1 MTHICCKV
9 IHQSR
14 YHQQNNCA
22 YFSQSCEGQLEKE
35 VEAVNDAHVTSL
47 HCCKV
52 LQHEVPD
59 LKEQEVTGVRSLK
72 TLLHFETIRLCISLF
87 IHVFAK
93 CKCFQLEH
101 KIFGLSYE
109 TFYHVNECK
118 KQPREF
124 YLYCNYNKVESVT
137 CPLTNICQKRSPA
150 QLRFQTD
157 RLYTQDQ
164 EKRCCRFSL
173 VWAIISWDAVNFW
186 QNSISFLLNCLTW
199 DEVSIRRNWKPD
211 FVIMWLLS
219 EASSDMSPAFN
230 KIWKK

>member
-1 MTHICCKV
+1 MNYKIGFSFLIINSLSNKTVISKGDFKFGAIMTHICCKV

-72 TLLHFETIRLCISLF
+72 TLLHFETILLCISLF

-118 KQPREF
+118 KQPRSF
-124 YLYCNYNKVESVT
+124 ICIVIITRLNRLLALLLPKKIT
-137 CPLTNICQKRSPA
+137 CPFK
-150 QLRFQTD
+150 
-157 RLYTQDQ
+157 
-164 EKRCCRFSL
+164 
-173 VWAIISWDAVNFW
+173 
-186 QNSISFLLNCLTW
+186 
-199 DEVSIRRNWKPD
+199 VSN
-211 FVIMWLLS
+211 
-219 EASSDMSPAFN
+219 
-230 KIWKK
+230 

>member
-1 MTHICCKV
+1 MNYKIGFSFLIINSLSNKTVISKGDFKFGAIMTHICCKV

-137 CPLTNICQKRSPA
+137 CPLTA
-150 QLRFQTD
+150 
-157 RLYTQDQ
+157 
-164 EKRCCRFSL
+164 
-173 VWAIISWDAVNFW
+173 
-186 QNSISFLLNCLTW
+186 
-199 DEVSIRRNWKPD
+199 
-211 FVIMWLLS
+211 
-219 EASSDMSPAFN
+219 
-230 KIWKK
+230 KKDHLPN